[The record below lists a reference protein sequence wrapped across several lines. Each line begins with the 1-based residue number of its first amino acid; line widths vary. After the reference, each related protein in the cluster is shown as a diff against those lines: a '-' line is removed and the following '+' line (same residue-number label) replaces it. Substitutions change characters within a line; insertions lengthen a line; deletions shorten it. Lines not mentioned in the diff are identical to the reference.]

1 MERAMKNPTK
11 QDRRGPRRTESGPGH
26 FDNQGHIDPAR
37 AERLLGLTAT
47 PNVNAALAFI
57 EASESE
63 DDLAEELG
71 EVAVVAMTGG
81 ETRMVEDLNG
91 DVEEDWG
98 GPFVVTSASREFAG
112 GTDDS
117 NIAEAT
123 REPFPIT

>member
-1 MERAMKNPTK
+1 MKNPEN
-11 QDRRGPRRTESGPGH
+11 QERRGPRSDRVRGY

-37 AERLLGLTAT
+37 AARLLGRTASARDGAT
-47 PNVNAALAFI
+47 YAAFI
-57 EASESE
+57 ETTESE
-63 DDLAEELG
+63 DDLAEELA

-81 ETRMVEDLNG
+81 VGRMVEDMNR

-117 NIAEAT
+117 NIPEAT
-123 REPFPIT
+123 REPFPTT